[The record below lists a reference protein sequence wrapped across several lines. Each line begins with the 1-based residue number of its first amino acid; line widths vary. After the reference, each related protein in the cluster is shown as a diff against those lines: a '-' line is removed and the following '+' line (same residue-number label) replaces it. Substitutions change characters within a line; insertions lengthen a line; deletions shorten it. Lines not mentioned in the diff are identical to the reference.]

1 MNRSLKKLLMLAVGF
16 SLWCCVSCSNEDT
29 PMEVS
34 DMPVSFSA
42 ESDWADLQPASRADG
57 EDYFQAGATMGVFAH
72 YLPGGNEALITSSA
86 PNFMFHEVVTKQ
98 QNGSWTYS
106 PVKYWP
112 NNPSDKVK
120 FVAYTP
126 MSPTTD
132 DIAITSSNTQ
142 IGYPTLTYTLQTGK
156 TDLLAASPAAL
167 GKQDIDDK
175 VMFNFQHIL
184 GQVNVK
190 VKAADYFVWVDDESI
205 KVVSVN
211 LVKIKRVGSFQFG
224 MNDDNQWQ
232 WTTTGQPEDLL
243 ITSGTTFMKSTNN
256 GNVVNGF
263 PVFLLP
269 TELEQLEVKLKTT
282 INGTA
287 IEETVPCTLDSPIA
301 VAPNVNYVITII
313 LNRDK
318 TGFMATAD
326 WIRTESHDIFYDK
339 EHEIDGHK

>member
-72 YLPGGNEALITSSA
+72 YLPGGNEDLITSNA

-126 MSPTTD
+126 TSSTTD

-142 IGYPTLTYTLQTGK
+142 KGYPTLTYTLRTGK

-175 VMFNFQHIL
+175 VIFNFQHIL

-190 VKAADYFVWVDDESI
+190 VKAADDFVWVDDESI
-205 KVVSVN
+205 EVVSVN
-211 LVKIKRVGSFQFG
+211 LVNINRVGSFQFG

-232 WTTTGQPEDLL
+232 WTTSQSKDLL

-263 PVFLLP
+263 PVYLLP
-269 TELEQLEVKLKTT
+269 TDLAELTIVLKTT
-282 INGTA
+282 INGTV
-287 IEETVPCTLDSPIA
+287 IEETVPCTLTSPIA

-326 WIRTESHDIFYDK
+326 WVKTVS
-339 EHEIDGHK
+339 HEIIYEGNEIDHHRP